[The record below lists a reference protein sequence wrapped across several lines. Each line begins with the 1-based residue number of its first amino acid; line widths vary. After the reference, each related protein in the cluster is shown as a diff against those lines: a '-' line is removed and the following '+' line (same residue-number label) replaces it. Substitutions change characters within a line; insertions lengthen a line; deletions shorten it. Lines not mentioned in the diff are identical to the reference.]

1 MDKAERLAQIMFE
14 DDEIRYNNN
23 EETIYFIKED
33 FEAEQKER
41 KNRMTVR
48 ELINILL
55 NYEADEV
62 IDFFL
67 LKEDYTPRIIIKEV
81 SKESDL
87 PYIEFKEV

>member
-1 MDKAERLAQIMFE
+1 MKVRLL
-14 DDEIRYNNN
+14 
-23 EETIYFIKED
+23 T
-33 FEAEQKER
+33 
-41 KNRMTVR
+41 MTVR

-67 LKEDYTPRIIIKEV
+67 LKEDYTPRIIIKEI

>member
-1 MDKAERLAQIMFE
+1 M
-14 DDEIRYNNN
+14 
-23 EETIYFIKED
+23 
-33 FEAEQKER
+33 QKIIQLNSYR
-41 KNRMTVR
+41 KGLIMTVR

-87 PYIEFKEV
+87 PYIEFKES